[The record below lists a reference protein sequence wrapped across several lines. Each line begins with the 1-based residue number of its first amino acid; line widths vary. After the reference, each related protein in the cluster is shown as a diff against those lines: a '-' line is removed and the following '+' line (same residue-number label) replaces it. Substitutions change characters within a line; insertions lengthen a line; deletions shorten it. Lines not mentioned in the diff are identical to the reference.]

1 MLTITENAQAV
12 VQGLTDDSQLPDG
25 AGVRIAFAEGA
36 ANQLE
41 LSVVPDRQ
49 PTDVV
54 VEAGEATVF
63 LAEDAAP
70 ALDGQTLDAAQ
81 TEQGVGF
88 TITPQG

>member
-12 VQGLTDDSQLPDG
+12 VQGLTSDSQLPEG
-25 AGVRIAFAEGA
+25 SGVRIAFAPGTE
-36 ANQLE
+36 NQLE
-41 LSVVPDRQ
+41 LTVVPDGQ

-63 LAEDAAP
+63 LSEDAAA
-70 ALDGQTLDAAQ
+70 ALDNQTLDAAQ

-88 TITPQG
+88 TLAPQG